1 MRTPITLQEFLFT
14 LNQDKD
20 MRVTLINYEGPDKEF
35 GVIPCSVWKSNIS
48 KLTVYKIV
56 KDWFVQDFITTTKGF
71 KITIVELEEEL
82 Y

>member
-14 LNQDKD
+14 LNQDED
-20 MRVTLINYEGPDKEF
+20 MRVTLINYEGSDKEF